1 MPQLFVIGFVVLL
14 IAAAAL
20 HVVGRRS
27 VGCWLLVIF
36 PTIACVVALAEL
48 AGGSQR
54 IGQNAYTSDEKQLG
68 FISIVLVLGLLAAV
82 RPRWPWLFWIVWV
95 LNGTA
100 CAALVY
106 LAFFWKVFN

>member
-20 HVVGRRS
+20 HVMGRRS

-48 AGGSQR
+48 AGGPQQ
-54 IGQNAYTSDEKQLG
+54 IGQSAYASDERELG
-68 FISIVLVLGLLAAV
+68 YISVVLVLGLLAAV
-82 RPRWPWLFWIVWV
+82 RPKWPWPFWIVWV

-106 LAFFWKVFN
+106 LAFFWKVFS